1 MEGGGLGLSLRRP
14 GLAWVLVLGCNP
26 SEAPEGETSAGS
38 AEDDDDDSNPSSA
51 PEDDD
56 DDGDDDDDSSPSDTG
71 ADSTTSVSTSGD
83 DPSVTDSMTDTT
95 PTSDT
100 DPIPLRLCSLEALDP
115 AADPTAVIEYGDGE
129 GQIPTVIGELLLRN
143 CGCHYTDNVAPGPL
157 VDYKS
162 NAQPMATHA
171 DFHGNFTGIFP
182 MGFEEM
188 PAHVGIAERVVNHMP
203 LPMPPF
209 LCQVEGEMGTISAA
223 DQQLI
228 TQWLEAAAPDGA
240 NFP

>member
-1 MEGGGLGLSLRRP
+1 MDDGGLRLGLRRLGLS
-14 GLAWVLVLGCNP
+14 WVLVLGCN
-26 SEAPEGETSAGS
+26 SSAAPEGETSGS
-38 AEDDDDDSNPSSA
+38 NEDDDDDSNPSA
-51 PEDDD
+51 PDDD
-56 DDGDDDDDSSPSDTG
+56 DDDDADDDDSTPDDTS
-71 ADSTTSVSTSGD
+71 ADGTTSLSTSGD
-83 DPSVTDSMTDTT
+83 DDPSVSGTDTT

-115 AADPTAVIEYGDGE
+115 STDPATVIEYGDGE

-143 CGCHYTDNVAPGPL
+143 CGCHYTDNIAPGPL

-162 NAQPMATHA
+162 GAQPMATYA
-171 DFHGNFTGIFP
+171 DFHGLYTGIFP
-182 MGFEEM
+182 MGFEDQ
-188 PAHVGIAERVVNHMP
+188 PAYVGVAERVVNHLP

-209 LCQVEGEMGTISAA
+209 LCQVEGEMGTITAA

-228 TQWLEAAAPDGA
+228 TQWLEADAPDGA